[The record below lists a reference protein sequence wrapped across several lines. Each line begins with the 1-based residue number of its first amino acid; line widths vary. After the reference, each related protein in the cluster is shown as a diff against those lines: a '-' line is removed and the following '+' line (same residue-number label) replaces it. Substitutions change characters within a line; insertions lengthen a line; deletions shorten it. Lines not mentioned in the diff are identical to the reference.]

1 MKTLNENLTIEE
13 AMELF
18 KFKGPVSFPAT
29 SHNIKMMSL
38 VVLTKFKSLHS
49 K

>member
-1 MKTLNENLTIEE
+1 MKTLNEKLTIEE

-18 KFKGPVSFPAT
+18 KFKGPVNFPAT

-38 VVLTKFKSLHS
+38 VVLNQLKNLQS

>member
-1 MKTLNENLTIEE
+1 MKTLNEKLTIEE

-18 KFKGPVSFPAT
+18 KFKGPVNFPAT

-38 VVLTKFKSLHS
+38 VVINQLKKLQTK
-49 K
+49 